1 MYTHHNELWD
11 VPEAPFSDRQ
21 IWVVPDLMHTNVS
34 SSLFMFK
41 WNFSMYSCRY
51 MRSFSR
57 LHHILTA
64 ETAYPLN
71 PKMPCVGGS
80 EAENSFADD
89 SESRCSSNEAQTFF
103 FGFC

>member
-51 MRSFSR
+51 MRSSKASS
-57 LHHILTA
+57 ILTA
-64 ETAYPLN
+64 DSYPLN
-71 PKMPCVGGS
+71 PHAMFGGS

-89 SESRCSSNEAQTFF
+89 SESRCSSNETQTFL
-103 FGFC
+103 GFC